1 MNTLDVANAMIKYG
15 GSFIEALGRALLLAD
30 NDNAQRIKE
39 AFPDYWE
46 AHTILAN
53 STKRKGR

>member
-15 GSFIEALGRALLLAD
+15 GSFIEALGRALLIAD

-39 AFPDYWE
+39 AFPEYWE
-46 AHTILAN
+46 AHEVLSKMAN
-53 STKRKGR
+53 KKRE